1 MAKLR
6 KKNKNR
12 FYGFILVLTLLLL
25 CGLAALGYF
34 VFEIKEIKV
43 EGSQRFSQ
51 EEVIAQSGVQ
61 VGQNLFLVSKKQLKA
76 NLEAQPY
83 LQFSHVSY
91 DLPST
96 LIIHV
101 TEKTAYGA
109 IPFDGQYAFVDEAGK
124 VLQLSDEAN
133 SVPVVQGMG
142 ATAAVE
148 GEMIQGPSSYQM
160 HVFGTLMPKLF
171 AQSYA
176 DRIVE
181 VDLTQPAAIHV
192 KLDTGMT
199 LRLGTI
205 DNVDAKLGWVET
217 LMPRLTEEGKITGTL
232 DVTGE
237 NGASYIP

>member
-6 KKNKNR
+6 KKNKKR

-61 VGQNLFLVSKKQLKA
+61 IGQNLFLVSKKQLKA

-109 IPFDGQYAFVDEAGK
+109 ISFDGRYAFVD
-124 VLQLSDEAN
+124 
-133 SVPVVQGMG
+133 
-142 ATAAVE
+142 
-148 GEMIQGPSSYQM
+148 
-160 HVFGTLMPKLF
+160 
-171 AQSYA
+171 
-176 DRIVE
+176 
-181 VDLTQPAAIHV
+181 
-192 KLDTGMT
+192 
-199 LRLGTI
+199 
-205 DNVDAKLGWVET
+205 
-217 LMPRLTEEGKITGTL
+217 
-232 DVTGE
+232 
-237 NGASYIP
+237 

>member
-6 KKNKNR
+6 KKNKKR

-61 VGQNLFLVSKKQLKA
+61 VGQNLFLVSKKTAESQSRGAALFA
-76 NLEAQPY
+76 VFPCFLR
-83 LQFSHVSY
+83 
-91 DLPST
+91 PSQ
-96 LIIHV
+96 HAYHPCNG
-101 TEKTAYGA
+101 KTAYGA
-109 IPFDGQYAFVDEAGK
+109 IPFDGRYAFVDETGK

-192 KLDTGMT
+192 NLDTGMT
-199 LRLGTI
+199 IRLGTI
-205 DNVDAKLGWVET
+205 DNVDTKLGWVET
-217 LMPRLTEEGKITGTL
+217 LMPRLIEEGKITGTL

>member
-1 MAKLR
+1 M
-6 KKNKNR
+6 
-12 FYGFILVLTLLLL
+12 
-25 CGLAALGYF
+25 
-34 VFEIKEIKV
+34 
-43 EGSQRFSQ
+43 
-51 EEVIAQSGVQ
+51 
-61 VGQNLFLVSKKQLKA
+61 
-76 NLEAQPY
+76 
-83 LQFSHVSY
+83 
-91 DLPST
+91 
-96 LIIHV
+96 
-101 TEKTAYGA
+101 
-109 IPFDGQYAFVDEAGK
+109 DETGK

-192 KLDTGMT
+192 NLDTGMT
-199 LRLGTI
+199 IRLGTI
-205 DNVDAKLGWVET
+205 DNVDTKLGWVET
-217 LMPRLTEEGKITGTL
+217 LMPRLIEEGKITGTL